1 VKFKIAVVLILSVL
15 CLDAGAVGKVAAGPK
30 PVRPVHTYSIVAR
43 DSLTGELGV
52 AVQSHWF
59 SVGSVVT
66 WAAAGVGAVATQ
78 SLVEV
83 TYGPMGIE
91 LMRAG
96 KSPDQ
101 ALNALLLAD
110 PGREVRQVAMVDARG
125 RVATHTGKNCIA
137 KAGHAAGAQ
146 YSVQANLMEKSTV
159 WGAMAKAYENTTGDL
174 AERML
179 AALEAAQAEGGDIRG
194 KQSAAIL
201 IVKPESSGFPWR
213 DKVLD
218 LRVEDHAEP
227 VKELRRLVMVHR
239 AYEYMN
245 QGDEF
250 LAAGDGA
257 GALAAYG
264 KAAEILPDNP
274 EVKFWAAITMMTN
287 GHEEQALVYFA
298 EVFEA
303 DVKWKEV
310 VRRLPPAGLFPDDEK
325 LIEKVLGAGG
335 N

>member
-1 VKFKIAVVLILSVL
+1 MKYRIAVVLILSVL
-15 CLDAGAVGKVAAGPK
+15 CLDLAAAGSAGAGSK
-30 PVRPVHTYSIVAR
+30 PERPVHTYSIVAR
-43 DSLTGELGV
+43 DSITGEMGV

-66 WAAAGVGAVATQ
+66 WGAAGVGVVATQ
-78 SLVEV
+78 SLVDV

-96 KSPDQ
+96 KSPEQ
-101 ALNALLLAD
+101 ALDALLLAD

-125 RVATHTGKNCIA
+125 RVATHTGENCIA
-137 KAGHAAGAQ
+137 RAGHVAGAQ

-159 WGAMAKAYENTTGDL
+159 WGAMAKAYENTDGDL
-174 AERML
+174 AERLL

-201 IVKPESSGFPWR
+201 IVKPESSGLPWR
-213 DKVLD
+213 DKVMD
-218 LRVEDHAEP
+218 LRVEDHTEP
-227 VKELRRLVMVHR
+227 VRELRRLVMVHR

-245 QGDEF
+245 KGDEY
-250 LAAGDGA
+250 LAEGDGA
-257 GALAAYG
+257 AALGAYG

-274 EVKFWAAITMMTN
+274 EVKFWAAITMMTS
-287 GHEEQALVYFA
+287 GHEQQALVYFA

-303 DVKWKEV
+303 DEKWKEV
-310 VRRLPPAGLFPDDEK
+310 VRRLPPAGLFPDDQE

-335 N
+335 R